1 MLKVYA
7 KATFALG
14 KPGDLERPLHV
25 IHAGVIDANVPE
37 WAENELTFKNG
48 VKAGLIEIITTRE
61 AEIRAEHEAADTET
75 AAKSRGRKKAVD
87 AV

>member
-7 KATFALG
+7 KATFAVG

-25 IHAGVIDANVPE
+25 IRAGQIEVIPD
-37 WAENELTFKNG
+37 WAENELTFKMG
-48 VKAGLIEIITTRE
+48 VKDGLIEIINTRE
-61 AEIRAEHEAADTET
+61 AEIKAEHEAADTET
-75 AAKSRGRKKAVD
+75 AAKTRGRKKAVD